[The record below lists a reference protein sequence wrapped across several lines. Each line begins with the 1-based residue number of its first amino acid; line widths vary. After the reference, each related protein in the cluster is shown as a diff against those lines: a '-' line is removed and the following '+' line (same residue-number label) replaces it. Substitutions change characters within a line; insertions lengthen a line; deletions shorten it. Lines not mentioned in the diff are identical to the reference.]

1 MDDRDPTIHNDVFSE
16 IGQKIYEKD
25 RQIYCFIE
33 DINSMMKLLLEY
45 EKRLIVISEQIEET
59 TILEQELNKS
69 ILHSQLNKR
78 HNSHVESF
86 LYSYFKSNNQSIVS
100 IKHRI
105 SLTQDKLQRLHGDKN
120 KLLMEISKT
129 SQRIN
134 RFHKEIHDIEN
145 DL

>member
-1 MDDRDPTIHNDVFSE
+1 MNDNDIIHNDIFSE

-25 RQIYCFIE
+25 RQIYYFIE

-78 HNSHVESF
+78 HSSQVESF
-86 LYSYFKSNNQSIVS
+86 LHSYFKNNNQSIVS

-105 SLTQDKLQRLHGDKN
+105 SLTQDKLQRLHCDKN
-120 KLLMEISKT
+120 TILTEISKL

-134 RFHKEIHDIEN
+134 RFHKEIYNIEN

>member
-1 MDDRDPTIHNDVFSE
+1 MNDNDIIHNDIFSE

-25 RQIYCFIE
+25 RQIYYFIE

-78 HNSHVESF
+78 HSSQVESF
-86 LYSYFKSNNQSIVS
+86 LHSYFKSNNQSIVS

-105 SLTQDKLQRLHGDKN
+105 SLTQDKLQHLHGEKS
-120 KLLMEISKT
+120 KILMEISKT

-134 RFHKEIHDIEN
+134 RFHKEIYNIEN